1 MSAKFLILKCL
12 NMDIFTISIN
22 GIEMIFPIDLY
33 KMDYSNLYGRKKGK
47 QKLFL
52 SDVLVAESRST
63 IWKIL
68 CVSYINLK
76 L

>member
-1 MSAKFLILKCL
+1 
-12 NMDIFTISIN
+12 MDRFTIWVN
-22 GIEMIFPIDLY
+22 GIEMIFPNYLH
-33 KMDYSNLYGRKKGK
+33 KMDYSNLYGGKKAK
-47 QKLFL
+47 QKLFW
-52 SDVLVAESRST
+52 SDVLVAESRPT